1 MEHRSHIAGWLVAV
15 LWPVHFVFMRLYFRL
30 SVRGRERLPRRGPLI
45 LAPTHRS
52 KWDALALG
60 CLPGGP
66 LRYLANRDDFAGV
79 QGWFMRRL
87 GAFPVN
93 VDRPGPGAMRH
104 CRDLIGAGRPLVVFP
119 EGTIYYYGPGEVHPL
134 KPGAAWLALPGR
146 RRAPG
151 PPPRIVPIRLIYGD
165 RRLRFRSRIEV
176 AVGEPIDPADY
187 RHLPRKD
194 AIRAM
199 TSDLQGR
206 LGERVN
212 VSPAERYPA
221 RAFLARAG
229 DRAEAHE
236 GGPPAR
242 NAWLRSLGPGARAE
256 IRRLHRLRP
265 AWNLVLLL
273 YPAVWGVGAAL
284 AVGATSW
291 PARLAGYV
299 AAGVAVHALATLMH
313 EGIHGTLFRR
323 RGLDRGVGFLLG
335 VPALF
340 SITAYKVSHLAHHRH
355 TRTRRDPDEFLNV
368 SPHPAVRSA
377 VFYAW
382 LAVGML
388 AYVLHV
394 PAGAWRRGRP
404 EDRRAIALEYALML
418 SLYAA
423 AIGMASRFGRL
434 DVVVYGWLIPLSV
447 AIAFGN
453 ARSWAEHALTVP
465 GDPMTHTRTV
475 TSNRV
480 VSLLMCN
487 LNYHLEHHLCPGVPW
502 YNLPRLHALLAPEY
516 RAAGAFVHRSYL
528 RFLWEAARVGVHGR
542 SSTELNAGGAAAVP
556 GAEHRGAGPIPRVVG
571 DLAAS
576 REEIEGISAGEELV
590 SDPAPPPP
598 QVDGPGRR

>member
-1 MEHRSHIAGWLVAV
+1 MEHRSRIAGWLVAV

-30 SVRGRERLPRRGPLI
+30 TLRGRQRLPAHGPMI
-45 LAPTHRS
+45 LTPTHRS
-52 KWDALALG
+52 KWDSLVLSALT
-60 CLPGGP
+60 GGP
-66 LRYLANRDDFAGV
+66 LRYLASRNDFKGV
-79 QGWFMRRL
+79 QRWFMRRL

-104 CRDLIGAGRPLVVFP
+104 CRELIRAGLPLVVFP

-146 RRAPG
+146 RWAPD
-151 PPPRIVPIRLIYGD
+151 PPPLVVPIRLVYGD

-176 AVGEPIDPADY
+176 VVGEPIDPADY

-199 TSDLQGR
+199 TSDLQSR

-212 VSPAERYPA
+212 DSSVERYPA
-221 RAFLARAG
+221 REFLARPTG
-229 DRAEAHE
+229 RAAAHE
-236 GGPPAR
+236 GDPVDR
-242 NAWLRSLGPGARAE
+242 KAWLRSLGPEARAE
-256 IRRLHRLRP
+256 VRRLHRLRP
-265 AWNLVLLL
+265 AWNLVLPL
-273 YPAVWGVGAAL
+273 YAAL
-284 AVGATSW
+284 WAAGATLAVAATSW
-291 PARLAGYV
+291 PARLVGYA

-323 RGLDRGVGFLLG
+323 RGLDRWVGFLLG
-335 VPALF
+335 APALF
-340 SITAYKVSHLAHHRH
+340 STTAYKVAHLAHHRH
-355 TRTRRDPDEFLNV
+355 TRTRLDPDDFLNV
-368 SPHPAVRSA
+368 SPRPAVRSA

-382 LAVGML
+382 LGVGML
-388 AYVLHV
+388 AYLFHV
-394 PAGAWRRGRP
+394 PAGAWRLGRP
-404 EDRRAIALEYALML
+404 ADRRAIALEYGLML

-423 AIGMASRFGRL
+423 AVGLAAGLGRL
-434 DVVVYGWLIPLSV
+434 DVVMHGWLIPLVV

-465 GDPMTHTRTV
+465 GDPLTHTRTV

-502 YNLPRLHALLAPEY
+502 YNLPKLHALLVPEY

-542 SSTELNAGGAAAVP
+542 SST
-556 GAEHRGAGPIPRVVG
+556 
-571 DLAAS
+571 DLTARS
-576 REEIEGISAGEELV
+576 
-590 SDPAPPPP
+590 
-598 QVDGPGRR
+598 